1 MYKPL
6 ITNNTYFFVIFVGGV
21 QANAATINSDATSR
35 KVVQTTPNRPS
46 RPTKP
51 STNNTGTTTPN
62 GESQNNTVTPP
73 TTGGST
79 ENNTV
84 VSDKFMAQVEQAIFN
99 KVNEERAKAGVSP
112 LSYNST
118 MEKYAR
124 IKSQDM
130 GDNNYF
136 SHTDLNGNYI
146 TAQMKADG
154 VSYNAW
160 GENIAYIGGVSD
172 PTELAN
178 QFMNNWMNSEGHRK
192 NILST
197 NFSSIGVYKIGNKV
211 YATQEFYK

>member
-62 GESQNNTVTPP
+62 GESQNNTV
-73 TTGGST
+73 
-79 ENNTV
+79 
-84 VSDKFMAQVEQAIFN
+84 
-99 KVNEERAKAGVSP
+99 
-112 LSYNST
+112 
-118 MEKYAR
+118 
-124 IKSQDM
+124 
-130 GDNNYF
+130 
-136 SHTDLNGNYI
+136 
-146 TAQMKADG
+146 
-154 VSYNAW
+154 
-160 GENIAYIGGVSD
+160 VSD

-197 NFSSIGVYKIGNKV
+197 NFSSIGVGVYKIGNKV

>member
-51 STNNTGTTTPN
+51 STNNSGTTTPN
-62 GESQNNTVTPP
+62 GGNQNNTVTPP

-84 VSDKFMAQVEQAIFN
+84 
-99 KVNEERAKAGVSP
+99 
-112 LSYNST
+112 
-118 MEKYAR
+118 
-124 IKSQDM
+124 
-130 GDNNYF
+130 
-136 SHTDLNGNYI
+136 
-146 TAQMKADG
+146 
-154 VSYNAW
+154 
-160 GENIAYIGGVSD
+160 VSD

-197 NFSSIGVYKIGNKV
+197 NFSSIGVGVYKIGNKV